1 MARILLT
8 AVLLCSCSSVGTQ
21 VRTEQLA
28 QFRPGETSCS
38 DIVSKIGVPDT
49 TTDKE
54 DGTKVMVY
62 TACTSTKLSCDQK
75 GIYQAQQ
82 VQQPK

>member
-1 MARILLT
+1 MTRILAT
-8 AVLLCSCSSVGTQ
+8 VLVLCSCSSVGTQ

-28 QFRPGETSCS
+28 QFKPGETSCS
-38 DIVSKIGVPDT
+38 DIVNRIGVPDST
-49 TTDKE
+49 TTRD
-54 DGTKVMVY
+54 DGSKLMVY
-62 TACTSTKLSCDQK
+62 TACTSTSLSCDPK